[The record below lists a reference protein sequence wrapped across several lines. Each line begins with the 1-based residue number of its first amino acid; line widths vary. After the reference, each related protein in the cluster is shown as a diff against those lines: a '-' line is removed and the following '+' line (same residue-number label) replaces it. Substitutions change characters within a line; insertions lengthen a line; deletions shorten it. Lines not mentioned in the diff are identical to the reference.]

1 MVTRTTVLP
10 VRKGVGGSIYIR
22 VLEGVTPQCVNGVRG
37 ELWEGELWEG
47 ELWEG
52 ELWEGE

>member
-1 MVTRTTVLP
+1 MLP